1 MIQLATGVALVGAL
15 LVADAA
21 EADVAAWE
29 AHASAGIK
37 AHEEGRFADAER
49 EFRGALLEAEAL
61 APHDWRLIVSLDNLG
76 DAVRAL
82 QRDGEAEVLYLDA
95 VAVGYD
101 LRRVDDRLILEPL
114 KILAWFYQR
123 QHRYADAGR
132 AYERGMLLTGR
143 IFGGDH
149 PEVVLYL
156 TALAELAR
164 LQGRYREGERLIRRA
179 LGIVEHVRDDLGPGL
194 AAIFLDLAWFLQ
206 VTGREAA
213 AEAVTQEAVRI
224 LGRAPLEAEEL
235 VHKALALREGTLG
248 ADHPSVATLL
258 DHLALVFEVQGRL
271 GEAGA
276 LRQRALRITG
286 GAFGEGH
293 LNLVPSLRGYAGLLR
308 RMGREA
314 EARLL
319 EARAAAITEGAGRRG
334 EAGDEETREPC
345 IGHRLCRPSWT
356 HPPRTMAPRVGWQG
370 PRLGASM
377 QWFGRRRLHTGAL
390 SSRFFGS
397 LRIGGDPSRCG
408 TAIALEAF
416 HGTSRAL

>member
-1 MIQLATGVALVGAL
+1 MIPLATGVALVGVL

-21 EADVAAWE
+21 AADVAAWE
-29 AHASAGIK
+29 AHASAGIT
-37 AHEEGRFADAER
+37 AHEEGRFEDAER
-49 EFRGALLEAEAL
+49 EFRDALREAEAL

-76 DAVRAL
+76 DTVRAL
-82 QRDGEAEVLYLDA
+82 QRDGEAEALYLEA
-95 VAVGYD
+95 VAVADD
-101 LRRVDDRLILEPL
+101 LRRGGDLLILEPL
-114 KILAWFYQR
+114 KVLAWFYQR
-123 QHRYADAGR
+123 QHRYDDAGR

-143 IFGGDH
+143 AFGGDH
-149 PEVVLYL
+149 PPAVPYL

-164 LQGRYREGERLIRRA
+164 LQARYREGEGLIRRA
-179 LGIVEHVRDDLGPGL
+179 LTIVQPVRHDLGPGR
-194 AAIFLDLAWFLQ
+194 APIFLDLAWFLQ
-206 VTGREAA
+206 ATGREAA

-224 LGRAPLEAEEL
+224 LGRAPREAEEL
-235 VHKALALREGTLG
+235 VRKALDVRERTLG

-286 GAFGEGH
+286 DAFGEGH

-334 EAGDEETREPC
+334 EAGDEERREP
-345 IGHRLCRPSWT
+345 
-356 HPPRTMAPRVGWQG
+356 
-370 PRLGASM
+370 
-377 QWFGRRRLHTGAL
+377 
-390 SSRFFGS
+390 
-397 LRIGGDPSRCG
+397 
-408 TAIALEAF
+408 
-416 HGTSRAL
+416 